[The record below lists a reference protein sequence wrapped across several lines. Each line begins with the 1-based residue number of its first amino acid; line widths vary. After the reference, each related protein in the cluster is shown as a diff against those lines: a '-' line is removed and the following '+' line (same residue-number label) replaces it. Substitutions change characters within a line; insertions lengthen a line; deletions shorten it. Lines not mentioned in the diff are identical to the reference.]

1 MNAAQT
7 TVAVLIIVLTQLG
20 ATTVHVILGMH

>member
-7 TVAVLIIVLTQLG
+7 MVAVLIIVSTQLG